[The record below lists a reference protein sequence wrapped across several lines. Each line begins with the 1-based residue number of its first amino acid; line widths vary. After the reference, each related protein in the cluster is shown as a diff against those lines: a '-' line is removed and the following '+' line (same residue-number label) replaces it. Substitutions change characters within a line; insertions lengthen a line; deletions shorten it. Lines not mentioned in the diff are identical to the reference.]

1 MNQTDKKEWITIN
14 WKKLDAG
21 EYESTDGRF
30 YIIKTWDRLYG
41 NHWQLSDRNEKD
53 YYKGLTAC
61 DSLKHAKH
69 VAELTINYEHG
80 IYEKPPIQL
89 TDDML

>member
-1 MNQTDKKEWITIN
+1 MSDTQKAWKALE

-21 EYESTDGRF
+21 EYESKDGRF
-30 YIIKTWDRLYG
+30 YILKTWDRLYG
-41 NHWQLSDRNEKD
+41 NHWQLTDNTVKD
-53 YYKGLTAC
+53 YYKSHTAC

-69 VAELTINYEHG
+69 VAELTINQEQG
-80 IYEKPPIQL
+80 IFEKPPIHL